1 MVCAHFCTNAQAM
14 AAGDARRL
22 GYPARQS
29 RLWLPRSGSVPSR
42 LHEDL
47 LRLFQNR
54 PALAA
59 EVARWALHA
68 ELPEFAEARID
79 SATLNDLRPAE
90 YRADCV
96 VVLLRE
102 QPVLGIIVEA
112 QLGRDEEKAFTWP
125 AYVCNLRSRI
135 RCPVCLLVLTADDGV
150 ARWAA
155 RTIDLG
161 GGNRFAPWVL
171 SLSDIPEISDDAQA
185 KADPELAVLS
195 AVAHGG
201 DEDFEK
207 SARIARSAT
216 AALLDL
222 DADRSLMYHDMVLA
236 SLSEAARE
244 VLQAMIPDKYEFK
257 SDFAKHYFGLG
268 QAQGLSQG
276 EAQGRA
282 EGQAEGLVQ
291 GRAELV
297 LRLLARRFGE
307 VPQAVQTSLR
317 HADIE
322 ALDRIGE
329 RLLTARSLADA
340 LDPR

>member
-1 MVCAHFCTNAQAM
+1 
-14 AAGDARRL
+14 
-22 GYPARQS
+22 
-29 RLWLPRSGSVPSR
+29 
-42 LHEDL
+42 

-96 VVLLRE
+96 VALLRE

-125 AYVCNLRSRI
+125 AYVGNLRSRI

-161 GGNRFAPWVL
+161 SGNRFAPWVL

-195 AVAHGG
+195 AVAHVD

-207 SARIARSAT
+207 SARIARAAE

-222 DADRSLMYHDMVLA
+222 DADRSLMHHDMVLA
-236 SLSEAARE
+236 SLSESARE

-268 QAQGLSQG
+268 QAQGLTQGLSQG
-276 EAQGRA
+276 EAQGHAQGHAQGRA

-291 GRAELV
+291 RRAELV
-297 LRLLARRFGE
+297 LRQLARRFGE
-307 VPQAVQTSLR
+307 VPQAVQTSPR

-322 ALDRIGE
+322 TLDRIGE
-329 RLLTARSLADA
+329 RLLSARSLAEA

>member
-1 MVCAHFCTNAQAM
+1 MSHQDVL
-14 AAGDARRL
+14 RR
-22 GYPARQS
+22 R
-29 RLWLPRSGSVPSR
+29 
-42 LHEDL
+42 
-47 LRLFQNR
+47 
-54 PALAA
+54 
-59 EVARWALHA
+59 
-68 ELPEFAEARID
+68 
-79 SATLNDLRPAE
+79 
-90 YRADCV
+90 
-96 VVLLRE
+96 
-102 QPVLGIIVEA
+102 
-112 QLGRDEEKAFTWP
+112 K
-125 AYVCNLRSRI
+125 
-135 RCPVCLLVLTADDGV
+135 
-150 ARWAA
+150 
-155 RTIDLG
+155 
-161 GGNRFAPWVL
+161 
-171 SLSDIPEISDDAQA
+171 
-185 KADPELAVLS
+185 
-195 AVAHGG
+195 
-201 DEDFEK
+201 
-207 SARIARSAT
+207 RSAT
-216 AALLDL
+216 SALLDL
-222 DADRSLMYHDMVLA
+222 DADRSLMYHDRVLA

-329 RLLTARSLADA
+329 RLLTARSLAEA